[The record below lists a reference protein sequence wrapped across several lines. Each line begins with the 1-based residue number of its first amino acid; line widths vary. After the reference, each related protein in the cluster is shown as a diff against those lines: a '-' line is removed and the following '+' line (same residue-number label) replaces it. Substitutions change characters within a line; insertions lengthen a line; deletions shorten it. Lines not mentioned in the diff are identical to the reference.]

1 MNNLIK
7 KKFYTPLMP
16 KLHLVINDIANQ
28 NKKLYY
34 YISTQ
39 KFKRDALLDFIA
51 KKARMQHKQ
60 FDLDYST
67 IYSYVMQYLEERKL
81 LRNAKHQ
88 NKHRRSNNLM
98 D

>member
-39 KFKRDALLDFIA
+39 KFIIENLEDGKYYITTSGWPSKLNPNTGCVSIA
-51 KKARMQHKQ
+51 ELKWKK
-60 FDLDYST
+60 
-67 IYSYVMQYLEERKL
+67 
-81 LRNAKHQ
+81 
-88 NKHRRSNNLM
+88 
-98 D
+98 

>member
-1 MNNLIK
+1 
-7 KKFYTPLMP
+7 MP
-16 KLHLVINDIANQ
+16 KLHLVINDIAYQ

-51 KKARMQHKQ
+51 KKAKMQHNQ
-60 FDLDYST
+60 FDIDYST

-88 NKHRRSNNLM
+88 NKHRRSNNIM

>member
-34 YISTQ
+34 CISTQ

-51 KKARMQHKQ
+51 KKAKMQHKQ

-88 NKHRRSNNLM
+88 NKHRRSNNIM

>member
-34 YISTQ
+34 YISIQ
-39 KFKRDALLDFIA
+39 KFKQETLLDYIA
-51 KKARMQHKQ
+51 KKAKIQHKQ

-67 IYSYVMQYLEERKL
+67 IYSYVMQFLEERHL
-81 LRNAKHQ
+81 LKNAKNNRKQ
-88 NKHRRSNNLM
+88 NRSNNIM

>member
-39 KFKRDALLDFIA
+39 NR
-51 KKARMQHKQ
+51 
-60 FDLDYST
+60 
-67 IYSYVMQYLEERKL
+67 
-81 LRNAKHQ
+81 
-88 NKHRRSNNLM
+88 
-98 D
+98 